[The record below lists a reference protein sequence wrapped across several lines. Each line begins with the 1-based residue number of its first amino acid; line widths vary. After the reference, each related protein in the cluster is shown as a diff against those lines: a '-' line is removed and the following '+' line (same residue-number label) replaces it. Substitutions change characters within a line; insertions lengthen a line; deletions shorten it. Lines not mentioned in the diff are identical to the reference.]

1 MHKSEGAVIMK
12 KIEAIIRPGKLEEI
26 KDELSRFNVNGL
38 TISQVM
44 GCGLQKGRKEFYR
57 GTEVTINLIPKIKIE
72 IVTKD
77 DHADEIIRLI
87 SDKARTGE
95 VGDGKIFVYNV
106 EEAIRIRTG
115 EKGEN
120 ALT

>member
-1 MHKSEGAVIMK
+1 MK
-12 KIEAIIRPGKLEEI
+12 KIEAIIRPAKLEDI
-26 KDELSRFNVNGL
+26 KEALNKYNIHGI

-57 GTEVTINLIPKIKIE
+57 GTEVTLNLLPKIKIE

-77 DHADEIIRLI
+77 HQLEDILKIITEEA
-87 SDKARTGE
+87 KTGE
-95 VGDGKIFVYNV
+95 VGDGKIFIYNV

-115 EKGEN
+115 ERGDCVV
-120 ALT
+120 